1 MGSRSNWSIALS
13 PTHNT
18 GDDHLA
24 LAACARSRWWER
36 LVSPKVGHGKFALL
50 LCYEVMRQPLAART

>member
-1 MGSRSNWSIALS
+1 MLS
-13 PTHNT
+13 PTHNI

-50 LCYEVMRQPLAART
+50 PCYEVMRQPLAARM